1 MECLSTETW
10 KEIQNKKKKENGGD
24 PKTDY
29 DMLRRLSE
37 VTNS

>member
-10 KEIQNKKKKENGGD
+10 KEIQNKKKENGGD